1 MPRAPA
7 LRRGKAPSTSNVSD
21 LDRAKEAAYRLL
33 AYRSRSVAEL
43 AGRLKE
49 KGFEEDTV
57 EGVVE
62 RLKELRLLDDD
73 DFARRFARELAEVK
87 GYGRFVIAARLRE
100 KGVDGE
106 VAEGALKSA
115 FLNWS
120 EFESARKLAEKKV
133 KQQPLTQKERGRI
146 GRFLQGRGYPFEII
160 TDVLK
165 GLDERD
171 GN

>member
-1 MPRAPA
+1 M
-7 LRRGKAPSTSNVSD
+7 
-21 LDRAKEAAYRLL
+21 
-33 AYRSRSVAEL
+33 AEL
-43 AGRLKE
+43 ASKLKE
-49 KGFEEDTV
+49 KGFEEETV
-57 EGVVE
+57 ERVVE

-73 DFARRFARELAEVK
+73 DFAHRFSKELAEIK

-106 VAEGALKSA
+106 VAENALQSA
-115 FLNWS
+115 FLNKS
-120 EFESARKLAEKKV
+120 EFETAKALAEKKV
-133 KQQPLTQKERGRI
+133 KAFPLSQKEKGRI
-146 GRFLQGRGYPFEII
+146 ARFLQRRGYPFEII